1 MMDTKLVITIGIWAM
16 CSFILVHLTCVIEG
30 PAPAIIFLYISTLL
44 FFISG
49 LLIYVYVLL
58 NKPETQHERY

>member
-1 MMDTKLVITIGIWAM
+1 MKIPEFTITIGTWMI
-16 CSFILVHLTCVIEG
+16 CSFILLYLISVIEEG
-30 PAPAIIFLYISTLL
+30 PALIFLYISTLL